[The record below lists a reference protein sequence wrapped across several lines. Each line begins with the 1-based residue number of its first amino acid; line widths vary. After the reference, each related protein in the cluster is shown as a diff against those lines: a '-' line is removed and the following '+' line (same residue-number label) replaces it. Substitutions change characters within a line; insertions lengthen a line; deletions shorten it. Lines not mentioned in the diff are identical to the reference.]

1 MKNLRTLMSAIAIVV
16 ILLLL
21 NNIIPHTNNIEYY
34 IAFTFLVISFILCFF
49 AVEKIMK
56 STNFSIWLP
65 SIFIIGLY
73 ILTTISFTIFSNK
86 LSLKIILS
94 LEIIALLLMVL
105 FFNINYSHYKK
116 QLSTKKKYSKIDD
129 RFTPKRGD
137 F

>member
-1 MKNLRTLMSAIAIVV
+1 MKNLRTLMSATAIVV

-56 STNFSIWLP
+56 SNNFSIWLP

>member
-49 AVEKIMK
+49 AVKKIMK
-56 STNFSIWLP
+56 SNNFSIWLP